1 VVVEVVLL
9 AELWVRRLEAD
20 DAGGGGGGGGEDE
33 VDLGVP
39 DCVSFSTAE
48 FLVPVS
54 SLVTEVAGAGLLQAL
69 SCL

>member
-9 AELWVRRLEAD
+9 CELWVRRLEAG
-20 DAGGGGGGGGEDE
+20 DASGGGGGGDDE
-33 VDLGVP
+33 VDLRVT

-54 SLVTEVAGAGLLQAL
+54 SLVTEVAGAGLLQSL
-69 SCL
+69 L